1 MTEILMSSQAIE
13 AEKPRSLREGQ
24 LAGRVAIVTGAAS
37 GLGKAIAVALAREG
51 AAVIVNDIDREGGRD
66 AAKGITAGG
75 GDAVFQWGDVSDVKD
90 VKALINSAIERYTR
104 IDILVNNA
112 GLQHIAPITEFTV
125 EKWNH
130 LLGVMLTGPFLT
142 TKYAFPH
149 MRAQRKG
156 RIINMGST
164 QSLVSA
170 EFKAAYVSAKHG
182 LRGLTKV
189 TALEGA
195 PHNITAV
202 AVCPCFVR
210 TPLAEK
216 QIAGQAKYHGM
227 TEQEVVEKIMTAPAA
242 LKRLLE
248 PEEVAA
254 LVVYLSTDVAQCMTG
269 SAVPI
274 DCGWTA
280 R

>member
-1 MTEILMSSQAIE
+1 MSTNTLE
-13 AEKPRSLREGQ
+13 MEKARPRFDDQ
-24 LAGRVAIVTGAAS
+24 LKGRVAIVTGAAS
-37 GLGKAIAVALAREG
+37 GLGKAIAVALANEG
-51 AAVIVNDIDREGGRD
+51 VAVIVNDVDKENGVDVARSI
-66 AAKGITAGG
+66 AAAG
-75 GDAVFQWGDVSDVKD
+75 GDAVFQFGDVSDVKD
-90 VKALINSAIERYTR
+90 VKGLIRTAIDRYTR

-130 LLGVMLTGPFLT
+130 LIGVMLTGPFLT

-182 LRGLTKV
+182 LLGLTKV

-195 PHNITAV
+195 PHNITGV
-202 AVCPCFVR
+202 AICPCFVR

>member
-1 MTEILMSSQAIE
+1 MITNALEL
-13 AEKPRSLREGQ
+13 EKPRPLLGDQ
-24 LAGRVAIVTGAAS
+24 LKGRVAIVTGAGS
-37 GLGKAIAVALAREG
+37 GIGKAIAEALAREG
-51 AAVIVNDIDREGGRD
+51 VAVVVNDIDTESGMAVTQGIIGSGGE
-66 AAKGITAGG
+66 
-75 GDAVFQWGDVSDVKD
+75 AVFHFGDVSQVNDV
-90 VKALINSAIERYTR
+90 VGLIRMTIDRYTR
-104 IDILVNNA
+104 LDILVNNA
-112 GLQHIAPITEFTV
+112 GLQHIAPLPEFTE
-125 EKWNH
+125 EKWNQ
-130 LLGVMLTGPFLT
+130 LIGVMLTGPFLT

-149 MRAQRKG
+149 MMAQRKG
-156 RIINMGST
+156 RIINISST
-164 QSLVSA
+164 QGLVSA

-182 LRGLTKV
+182 VLGLTKV

-210 TPLAEK
+210 TPLADK
-216 QIAGQAKYHGM
+216 QIAGQAKFHGL
-227 TEQEVVEKIMTAPAA
+227 TEQEVVEKIMMAPAA
-242 LKRLLE
+242 LNRLLE

-254 LVVYLSTDVAQCMTG
+254 LVVYLATDVAQCITG

>member
-1 MTEILMSSQAIE
+1 MYNTLDPQQPQSQTG
-13 AEKPRSLREGQ
+13 GQ
-24 LAGRVAIVTGAAS
+24 LKGRVAIITGAGS
-37 GLGKAIAVALAREG
+37 GLGKAIAEALAREG
-51 AAVIVNDIDREGGRD
+51 VAVVVNDIDTAAGTSVTQAIIGSGG
-66 AAKGITAGG
+66 K
-75 GDAVFQWGDVSDVKD
+75 AVFHYGDVSQVEDVRG
-90 VKALINSAIERYTR
+90 LIGATVNSYAR

-112 GLQHIAPITEFTV
+112 GVQYIAPIPEFP
-125 EKWNH
+125 EEEWNQ
-130 LLGVMLTGPFLT
+130 LIGVMLTGPFLA

-149 MRAQRKG
+149 MMAQRKG
-156 RIINMGST
+156 RIINISST
-164 QSLVSA
+164 QGLVSA
-170 EFKAAYVSAKHG
+170 EFKAGYVSAKHG
-182 LRGLTKV
+182 VIGLTKV

-202 AVCPCFVR
+202 AVCPCFAR
-210 TPLAEK
+210 TPLVEK
-216 QIAGQAKYHGM
+216 QIAGQAKFHGM

-254 LVVYLSTDVAQCMTG
+254 LVVYLATDVAQCITG
-269 SAVPI
+269 SAVLI

>member
-1 MTEILMSSQAIE
+1 MIANSPDSANARRQTA
-13 AEKPRSLREGQ
+13 GQ
-24 LAGRVAIVTGAAS
+24 LEGRVAIVTGAGS
-37 GLGKAIAVALAREG
+37 GLGRAIAEALAREG
-51 AAVIVNDIDREGGRD
+51 VAVVVNDIDGVSGPD
-66 AAKGITAGG
+66 VTQGILSAGG
-75 GDAVFQWGDVSDVKD
+75 AAVFQYGDVSRVEDVKR
-90 VKALINSAIERYTR
+90 LIDMTIDRYTR

-112 GLQHIAPITEFTV
+112 GLQHIAPITEFAE
-125 EKWNH
+125 EKWNQ
-130 LLGVMLTGPFLT
+130 LIGVMLTGPFLT

-149 MRAQRKG
+149 MIAQGKG
-156 RIINMGST
+156 RIINISST
-164 QSLVSA
+164 QGLVSA

-182 LRGLTKV
+182 VIGLTKV

-202 AVCPCFVR
+202 AVCPCFAR
-210 TPLAEK
+210 TPLMEK
-216 QIAGQAKYHGM
+216 QIAGQAKFHGM
-227 TEQEVVEKIMTAPAA
+227 TEKEVVEKIMTAPAA
-242 LKRLLE
+242 LHRMLE

-254 LVVYLSTDVAQCMTG
+254 LVVYLSTDVAQCITG

>member
-1 MTEILMSSQAIE
+1 MSTNSIE
-13 AEKPRSLREGQ
+13 LEKPRPLMGNQ
-24 LAGRVAIVTGAAS
+24 LKGRVAIVTGAGS
-37 GLGKAIAVALAREG
+37 GLGKAIAEALAREG
-51 AAVIVNDIDREGGRD
+51 VAVVVNDLDTANGMAVAQGIIGSGGN
-66 AAKGITAGG
+66 
-75 GDAVFQWGDVSDVKD
+75 AVFHFGDVSQVKD
-90 VKALINSAIERYTR
+90 VVGLIGMTIDRYAR

-112 GLQHIAPITEFTV
+112 GLQHIAPLPEFPE
-125 EKWNH
+125 EKWNQ
-130 LLGVMLTGPFLT
+130 LIGVMLTGPFLT

-149 MRAQRKG
+149 MQAQRKG
-156 RIINMGST
+156 RIINISST
-164 QSLVSA
+164 QGLVSA

-182 LRGLTKV
+182 VLGLTKV

-216 QIAGQAKYHGM
+216 QIAGQAKFHGI
-227 TEQEVVEKIMTAPAA
+227 TEQEVIEKIMTAPAA

-254 LVVYLSTDVAQCMTG
+254 LVVYLATDVAQGITG